1 MCQLITRRHIEH
13 IIFMLRRHI
22 RECASRCLGR
32 SGSGGLNRRTNVSKR
47 LRSER
52 SRIFSALRWY
62 FRPVVWSGQTKPVFA
77 CWCKML
83 MAIRLSTRISLGATT
98 LLQSVSADP
107 AEGWT
112 RGKSTEAARDSHLF
126 RLSSS
131 ALFARR
137 SRLNEE
143 MAATNGLYP

>member
-1 MCQLITRRHIEH
+1 MCQLITRRHTEH
-13 IIFMLRRHI
+13 IIFMPSRHI
-22 RECASRCLGR
+22 RECVSRCLGR

-62 FRPVVWSGQTKPVFA
+62 FRPAARSGQMRPAFA

-83 MAIRLSTRISLGATT
+83 MVIRLSTRTSLGATT

-107 AEGWT
+107 EEGWT

-126 RLSSS
+126 HLNSSV
-131 ALFARR
+131 LFARK
-137 SRLNEE
+137 S
-143 MAATNGLYP
+143 